1 MQYKEINWYNLFWQM
16 KLYLTLFK
24 SIAQKLWNDNWANV
38 ERLDNKWE
46 WFEVRL
52 AFSSPFLFWLHL
64 LFFLRLELTHSLLHQ
79 NIQNAGVLQKMMTL
93 SQSNNATL
101 ATLHKFI
108 NLSMKLSLFKKSI
121 SILSL
126 TASYHIFNCKTE
138 PVFVKPP
145 FLLPP
150 EKKWIGRPQVPQ
162 CQLLWEHG
170 DPTKV
175 IIILYVFS
183 DTTIYV
189 SDFYVRW
196 EPQHVWG
203 QCTLCV
209 LTLYL
214 VAYVIWHPCLFLL
227 K

>member
-79 NIQNAGVLQKMMTL
+79 NIQNAGFLQKMMTL

-121 SILSL
+121 SVLSL

-138 PVFVKPP
+138 PVFVEPP

-150 EKKWIGRPQVPQ
+150 FK
-162 CQLLWEHG
+162 
-170 DPTKV
+170 
-175 IIILYVFS
+175 
-183 DTTIYV
+183 
-189 SDFYVRW
+189 
-196 EPQHVWG
+196 
-203 QCTLCV
+203 
-209 LTLYL
+209 
-214 VAYVIWHPCLFLL
+214 
-227 K
+227 